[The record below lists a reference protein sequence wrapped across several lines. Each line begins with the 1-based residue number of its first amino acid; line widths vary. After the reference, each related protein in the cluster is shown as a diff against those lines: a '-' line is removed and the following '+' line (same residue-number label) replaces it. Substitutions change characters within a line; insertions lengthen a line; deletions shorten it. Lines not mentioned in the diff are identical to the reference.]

1 MNFGAVEETGD
12 HESVAEEM
20 RQPGLED
27 FIEENMINDY
37 RSPNTSGWYRE
48 RRLGEGGK
56 GVAWK
61 WVLVDAQRNVL
72 DVRSTS

>member
-1 MNFGAVEETGD
+1 MNFSAVEGTGD
-12 HESVAEEM
+12 HESVAGEM

-27 FIEENMINDY
+27 FIEENMIKDHRY
-37 RSPNTSGWYRE
+37 PNTGGWYRE

-56 GVAWK
+56 GIAWK
-61 WVLVDAQRNVL
+61 WVLVDAQMNVL